1 MQKDLDISEFC
12 LNQNMDPYS
21 LIDHFGIEDLKFK
34 PFLHD
39 WSVLT
44 LNHSLSVAVR
54 IVACE
59 NTYPLQGAQ
68 SPVCG
73 LNDFFFGKMDFFREK
88 ARNEM
93 ACFLP

>member
-1 MQKDLDISEFC
+1 
-12 LNQNMDPYS
+12 MDPYS

-73 LNDFFFGKMDFFREK
+73 LNDFFSGRWTFFVKKHEMKWLVFFPRETTTSVHDFG
-88 ARNEM
+88 
-93 ACFLP
+93 